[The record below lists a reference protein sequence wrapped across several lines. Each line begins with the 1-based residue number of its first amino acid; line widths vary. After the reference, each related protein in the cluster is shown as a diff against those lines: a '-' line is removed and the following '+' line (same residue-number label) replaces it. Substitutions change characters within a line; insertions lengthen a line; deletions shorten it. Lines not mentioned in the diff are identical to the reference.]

1 MSADVGTPDAST
13 GELDAP
19 AKGDKMQY
27 QPHKA
32 WYRRSDVLV
41 PVVLIA
47 LGYLFLIVAVEEK
60 SFFRTRMT
68 ADGSENFDWMYFWH
82 LVPLMWQGLQVLAK
96 ATVLGFTLAAVLGF
110 LLALGRR
117 SQRRV
122 IRWPFA
128 AFIEFI
134 RSTPLLVQLFF
145 AQAYV
150 RASDAVSLDPIMIL
164 VIVLGVHYATYC
176 SEGYRAG
183 INSVPAGQWEA
194 ATALNLGPVT
204 KWTRVIVP
212 QAVPNVLPALGNYL
226 VAAFK
231 DAPLGF
237 ILAVPELLFFAN
249 TVRGEDFRPTEP
261 YILAGVGFLLVS
273 IPAAW
278 AVRRLERR
286 IAYERT

>member
-1 MSADVGTPDAST
+1 VSAST
-13 GELDAP
+13 TVAGKDATQEV
-19 AKGDKMQY
+19 QY
-27 QPHKA
+27 RPHRA
-32 WYRRSDVLV
+32 WYRRLDVLV
-41 PVVLIA
+41 PVALIA
-47 LGYLFLIVAVEEK
+47 LGYVFLIVVVEER
-60 SFFRTRMT
+60 SFFRTRLT
-68 ADGSENFDWMYFWH
+68 AQGSENFDWMYFWH

-117 SQRRV
+117 SARRWV
-122 IRWPFA
+122 RWPFA
-128 AFIEFI
+128 ACIEFI

-145 AQAYV
+145 AQAFV
-150 RASDAVSLDPIMIL
+150 RASDSVSLAPINIL
-164 VIVLGVHYATYC
+164 VLVLGIHYATYC

-183 INSVPAGQWEA
+183 INSVPPGQWEA

-204 KWTRVIVP
+204 KWTRVIIP

-231 DAPLGF
+231 DAPLGY
-237 ILAVPELLFFAN
+237 IVAVPELLFFAN
-249 TVRGEDFRPTEP
+249 TVRGNDFRPTEP
-261 YILAGVGFLLVS
+261 YILAGIGFLLVS

-278 AVRRLERR
+278 AVRRLERK

>member
-1 MSADVGTPDAST
+1 VSTPQTLTAGRSAQEVP
-13 GELDAP
+13 
-19 AKGDKMQY
+19 Y
-27 QPHKA
+27 RPHRA
-32 WYRRSDVLV
+32 WYRRLDVLV
-41 PVVLIA
+41 PIALIA
-47 LGYLFLIVAVEEK
+47 LGYLFLIVAVEER
-60 SFFRTRMT
+60 SFFRTRLT
-68 ADGSENFDWMYFWH
+68 AKGGENFDWMYFWH

-117 SQRRV
+117 SARRA

-145 AQAYV
+145 AQAFV
-150 RASDAVSLDPIMIL
+150 RASDTVSLSPINIL
-164 VIVLGVHYATYC
+164 VLVLGVHYATYC

-183 INSVPAGQWEA
+183 INSVPPGQWEA

-204 KWTRVIVP
+204 TWTRVIIP

-231 DAPLGF
+231 DAPLGY
-237 ILAVPELLFFAN
+237 IVAVPELLFFAN
-249 TVRGEDFRPTEP
+249 TVRGNDFRPTEP
-261 YILAGVGFLLVS
+261 YILAGIGFLLVS

-278 AVRRLERR
+278 AVRRLERK

>member
-1 MSADVGTPDAST
+1 MT
-13 GELDAP
+13 AP
-19 AKGDKMQY
+19 LTATDGGVVDQVQY
-27 QPHKA
+27 QPHRA
-32 WYRRSDVLV
+32 WYRRLDVLV
-41 PVVLIA
+41 PIALIA
-47 LGYLFLIVAVEEK
+47 AGYLFLIVAVEEK
-60 SFFRTRMT
+60 SFFRTRLT
-68 ADGSENFDWMYFWH
+68 AQGSENFDWMYFWH

-117 SQRRV
+117 SNRRYV
-122 IRWPFA
+122 RWPFA

-145 AQAYV
+145 AQAFV
-150 RASDAVSLDPIMIL
+150 RASDSLSLDPINIL
-164 VIVLGVHYATYC
+164 VIVLGIHYATYC

-204 KWTRVIVP
+204 KWTRVIIP

-231 DAPLGF
+231 DAPLGY
-237 ILAVPELLFFAN
+237 IVAVPELLFFAN
-249 TVRGEDFRPTEP
+249 TVRGNDFRPTEP

-278 AVRRLERR
+278 AVRRLERK